1 MAFWSESGLE
11 PLRQYRW
18 KIVFGA
24 GSTGMDNQ
32 SFALKKV
39 DRPKA
44 KVNEI
49 THKYLN
55 HFYYYPGRVEWE
67 AINLTIAANT
77 GDGTNGTSKTLMDIL
92 KKAGY
97 VFPKDLS
104 VKNTLSKA
112 GFAGGLGA
120 TIDIINIDPTGA
132 EQEKFTLK
140 NPFFTSVQF
149 GSLDYGSEEIVEVQC
164 TLRYDAAILN
174 GVDTTVV

>member
-1 MAFWSESGLE
+1 MAFWSQNTLE

-18 KIVFGA
+18 TITFG
-24 GSTGMDNQ
+24 GDKSMDTQ

-44 KVNEI
+44 KINEV

-67 AINLTIAANT
+67 AINLTIAANA
-77 GDGTNGTSKTLMDIL
+77 GDGTNGTAKTLYNIL
-92 KKAGY
+92 AGAGY
-97 VFPKDLS
+97 QIPANINEKT
-104 VKNTLSKA
+104 TLSKA
-112 GFAGGLGA
+112 GFGRGLG
-120 TIDIINIDPTGA
+120 TSILITNIDPAGA
-132 EQEKFTLK
+132 KQEEFKIL

-164 TLRYDAAILN
+164 TLRYDAAILQ
-174 GVDTTVV
+174 

>member
-1 MAFWSESGLE
+1 MAFWSENTLE

-18 KIVFGA
+18 KIVFGGINA
-24 GSTGMDNQ
+24 GTGIDTQ

-67 AINLTIAANT
+67 PINLTIAANV
-77 GDGTNGTSKTLMDIL
+77 DTSKSLMEIL

-97 VFPKDLS
+97 VFPKDLN

-112 GFAGGLGA
+112 GFAGGLGSS
-120 TIDIINIDPTGA
+120 IDIINIDPAGA
-132 EQEKFTLK
+132 EQDKFTLQ

-164 TLRYDAAILN
+164 TLRYDAAVLK